1 MTRPLGVGLQL
12 PEVERPVR
20 WREQLAI
27 AQLAESVGFDSLWVG
42 DHLLYEFPD
51 GRTGPWEAWSQ
62 LAALAAATQRVLI
75 GPLVAVPA
83 FHTPVMFAKKAITV
97 DEISAGRLWLGL
109 GAGWNRVEF
118 EAYGFPFD
126 RRIDRFEEAF
136 GIIRRLLRG
145 ERVDAAGEFHSVRG
159 AEILP
164 SGPRPLGP
172 PVMIGSTGER
182 MLAMTLPYVSAWNAW
197 WASFGNTPRGVRPLL
212 DRVDRI
218 AESVGR
224 DPGDIDRTVALL
236 VQLPGGEGRKMG
248 ARHERVDPIGGSPR
262 EIAEALA
269 AFADVGIAHVQ
280 LVVDPITEA
289 SVEALADVLAVLD
302 G

>member
-42 DHLLYEFPD
+42 DHLLYDFPD

-62 LAALAAATQRVLI
+62 LAALAAATQRVLL

-126 RRIDRFEEAF
+126 RRVDRFEEAF
-136 GIIRRLLRG
+136 GIIRRLLQG
-145 ERVDAAGEFHSVRG
+145 ERVDATGEFHTVRG

-164 SGPRPLGP
+164 PGPRPLGP
-172 PVMIGSTGER
+172 PLMIGSTGER

-212 DRVDRI
+212 NRVDRI

-248 ARHERVDPIGGSPR
+248 ARHERIDPISGSPA
-262 EIAEALA
+262 EIADAVA

-289 SVEALADVLAVLD
+289 SVEALAGVLAVLD

>member
-42 DHLLYEFPD
+42 DHLLYDFPD

-62 LAALAAATQRVLI
+62 LAALAAATQRVLL

-126 RRIDRFEEAF
+126 RRVDRFEEAF
-136 GIIRRLLRG
+136 GIIRRLLQG
-145 ERVDAAGEFHSVRG
+145 ERVDATGEFHTVRG

-164 SGPRPLGP
+164 PGPRPLGP
-172 PVMIGSTGER
+172 PLMIGSTGER

-212 DRVDRI
+212 NRVDRI
-218 AESVGR
+218 AGSVGR

-248 ARHERVDPIGGSPR
+248 ARHERIDPISGSPA
-262 EIAEALA
+262 EIADAVA

-289 SVEALADVLAVLD
+289 SVEALAGVLAVLD